1 MFLPEDHVLGVQK
14 KKIISTS
21 APTTYSLSMFCCC
34 CFLANS
40 PNSTM
45 FLVSRRRKL
54 SVQAH
59 PQCTHCQCFVAA
71 AFLPTA
77 RIAPCSW
84 CPREEKKYQYKRTP
98 QCTHCPCFCPCAN
111 TPNITMKNKKS
122 IRGPCFWCPSEEER
136 SISTSAPYNVLT
148 VSVSALAAGALVVED
163 HVLGVQEELALQKL
177 GGGLDLVQVAPL
189 RQLRQQPLD
198 CKCHKGQGQAI
209 NVKANIRKGQ
219 DQ

>member
-1 MFLPEDHVLGVQK
+1 
-14 KKIISTS
+14 
-21 APTTYSLSMFCCC
+21 
-34 CFLANS
+34 
-40 PNSTM
+40 
-45 FLVSRRRKL
+45 
-54 SVQAH
+54 
-59 PQCTHCQCFVAA
+59 
-71 AFLPTA
+71 
-77 RIAPCSW
+77 
-84 CPREEKKYQYKRTP
+84 
-98 QCTHCPCFCPCAN
+98 
-111 TPNITMKNKKS
+111 MKNKKS

-198 CKCHKGQGQAI
+198 CKCHKGHGQAI